1 MVSAR
6 VTLPWHTGTEGNKG
20 HVWSPLRGGWG
31 LYPQGFAAHSPL
43 KPPGLCP
50 PGPSWTSVAPPAC
63 GPTELLGAGHGFPAF
78 NNPQFSKYGHQRQDQ
93 PRAASSFLFSPCMEK
108 QRDFSLVL
116 FWWLRS
122 IDWDMEYYGS
132 MPSLPEQL
140 WERTQRWSSRGS
152 GNFIMVLCWK
162 WRTSYKCQEHRIY
175 TC

>member
-1 MVSAR
+1 MVTAR
-6 VTLPWHTGTEGNKG
+6 VTLQCHTGTEGSKG

-50 PGPSWTSVAPPAC
+50 PGPSWTPVAPPAR

-108 QRDFSLVL
+108 QRDFSLILVW
-116 FWWLRS
+116 FYF
-122 IDWDMEYYGS
+122 DDYA
-132 MPSLPEQL
+132 P
-140 WERTQRWSSRGS
+140 
-152 GNFIMVLCWK
+152 
-162 WRTSYKCQEHRIY
+162 
-175 TC
+175 